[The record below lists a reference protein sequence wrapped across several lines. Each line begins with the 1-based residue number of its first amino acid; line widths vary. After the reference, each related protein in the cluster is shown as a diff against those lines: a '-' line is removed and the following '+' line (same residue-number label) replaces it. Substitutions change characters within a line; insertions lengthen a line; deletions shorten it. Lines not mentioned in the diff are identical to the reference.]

1 VATEE
6 GSGSSIS
13 GIMQQVLEDLLK
25 WLRDQSGM
33 QTHEGL
39 AGIILPGAI
48 GDAVRVVD
56 DHILTERSRVLEAHR
71 RRLRGDQNALDQA
84 LNERQRRLQTLSER
98 IRDRT
103 LARAEGK
110 FVAAGRIVDESGAG
124 LTGVRVRA
132 FDLERK
138 HEYLLRETRTDMM
151 GYYRLEYDESDF
163 KDLADKKPEMY
174 IEVLDEEGQQVHTST
189 KSFIHK
195 AGEVWV
201 IDVTLDASK
210 VPRSQALS
218 EMITRLMAD
227 QVRSFE
233 HRKQALDSRMAL
245 RLIDTPATDRAG
257 AARADDV
264 PGEAPG
270 RDHSG

>member
-1 VATEE
+1 MATEE
-6 GSGSSIS
+6 GSGFSIS
-13 GIMQQVLEDLLK
+13 GIMQQLLDDLLK
-25 WLRDQSGM
+25 WLQDQPKVEA
-33 QTHEGL
+33 HEDL
-39 AGIILPGAI
+39 AAITLPGAI

-56 DHILTERSRVLEAHR
+56 DHIRTERTRVLEEHQ
-71 RRLRGDQNALDQA
+71 RRLRGDLDALDQA
-84 LNERQRRLQTLSER
+84 LNERQRRLQTLSEH
-98 IRDRT
+98 IRERT

-110 FVAAGRIVDESGAG
+110 FVVAGRIVDENGAG

-138 HEYLLRETRTDMM
+138 HEDLLRETGTDMM

-174 IEVLDEEGQQVHTST
+174 IEVLDEESQQIHTST
-189 KSFIHK
+189 EGLIHK
-195 AGEVWV
+195 AGEVGV

-227 QVRSFE
+227 QVRSLE

-245 RLIDTPATDRAG
+245 RLIDIPATDRAG
-257 AARADDV
+257 ASRPDAV
-264 PGEAPG
+264 PGAG
-270 RDHSG
+270 